1 MAQNKLTPELLEKI
15 KACTTAEEVAALAKT
30 EGFELDDEQLNA
42 IAGGISQESLIS
54 LLGTK
59 FCVM

>member
-59 FCVM
+59 SCVM